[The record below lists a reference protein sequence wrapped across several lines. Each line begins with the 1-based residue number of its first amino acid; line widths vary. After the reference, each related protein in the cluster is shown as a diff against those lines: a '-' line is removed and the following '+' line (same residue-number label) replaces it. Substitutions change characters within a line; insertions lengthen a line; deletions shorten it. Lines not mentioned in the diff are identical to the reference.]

1 MSQSTARFISCRE
14 CLICFPMAV
23 RSSQRPVR
31 RSQPQPV
38 RFGPGKRRFRR
49 LRRLMILATV
59 ASILFLGVRAY
70 VMQVYAP
77 GLESEASTIPAT
89 VQMQLG
95 ARGAPY
101 SRLGDVSPIM
111 RHAIVAIEDRR
122 FYDHHGIDPIGL
134 VRAMW
139 VNMTAQ
145 QMDQGG
151 STLEEQLA
159 KRAIVGNDRSIHA
172 KLRTLALAW
181 AIDQDFPKWKILE
194 LYLNDAYYGQGAYGI
209 EQAAQIY
216 FATNASSLT
225 VAQAAFLAA
234 MPQAPSIYGAH
245 PRSAAVLYRW
255 KTVLRNMQNQG
266 YITAAQEE
274 AAAAVPLTFAL
285 PNPG

>member
-1 MSQSTARFISCRE
+1 
-14 CLICFPMAV
+14 MAV

-31 RSQPQPV
+31 HSRPQPV
-38 RFGPGKRRFRR
+38 RFAPRKKRFRW
-49 LRRLMILATV
+49 LRRLVVLGAVLAV
-59 ASILFLGVRAY
+59 LGLGTRAY
-70 VMQVYAP
+70 ILQVYAP
-77 GLESEASTIPAT
+77 GLQTEAATIPST
-89 VQMQLG
+89 VQAQLDQ
-95 ARGAPY
+95 RGAAYTPL
-101 SRLGDVSPIM
+101 SAISPTM

-122 FYDHHGIDPIGL
+122 FYSHHGIDPIGL

-139 VNMTAQ
+139 VNMTSQ
-145 QMDQGG
+145 KMDQGG

-159 KRAIVGNDRSIHA
+159 KRAIVGTDRSVHA

-209 EQAAQIY
+209 EQGARIY
-216 FATNASSLT
+216 FGTDASSLS

-245 PRSAAVLYRW
+245 PRSPAVQYRW
-255 KTVLRNMQNQG
+255 KAVLSNMENEG
-266 YITAAQEE
+266 YITAAQKQ
-274 AAAAVPLTFAL
+274 AAESAPLTFAL

>member
-1 MSQSTARFISCRE
+1 
-14 CLICFPMAV
+14 MAV

-31 RSQPQPV
+31 RSQPQPA
-38 RFGPGKRRFRR
+38 RFGPSKRRFRW
-49 LRRLMILATV
+49 LRRLMVLATV
-59 ASILFLGVRAY
+59 VFVLFLGVRAY

-77 GLESEASTIPAT
+77 GLESEAGTIPAT
-89 VQMQLG
+89 VGLQLG
-95 ARGAPY
+95 EHGASY
-101 SRLGDVSPIM
+101 TSLADVSPTM

-122 FYDHHGIDPIGL
+122 FYTHHGIDPIGL
-134 VRAMW
+134 ARAMW
-139 VNMTAQ
+139 INMTAQ
-145 QMDQGG
+145 KMDQGG

-159 KRAIVGNDRSIHA
+159 KRAIVGNDRSIHG

-181 AIDQDFPKWKILE
+181 AIDRDFPKWKILE

-255 KTVLRNMQNQG
+255 KAVLAGMQSQG
-266 YITAAQEE
+266 YITAAQER
-274 AAAAVPLTFAL
+274 AAASTSLTFAL